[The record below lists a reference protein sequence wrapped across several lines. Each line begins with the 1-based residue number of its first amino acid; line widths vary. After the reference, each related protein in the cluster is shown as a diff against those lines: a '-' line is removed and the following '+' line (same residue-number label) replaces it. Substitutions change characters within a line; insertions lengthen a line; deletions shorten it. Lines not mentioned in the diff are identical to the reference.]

1 MERNAWGVAHDI
13 ALHIDDAP
21 VVRLHKGI
29 CNREGGGGGFFFSQ
43 QDPANHDYLKEC
55 EISKK
60 HVPGYNYYFAKF
72 CG

>member
-1 MERNAWGVAHDI
+1 MHDI

-29 CNREGGGGGFFFSQ
+29 FNREGEGRFFFSTGPSYNQ
-43 QDPANHDYLKEC
+43 DYLKASES
-55 EISKK
+55 SKK
-60 HVPGYNYYFAKF
+60 HVPGYNYYFATI

>member
-1 MERNAWGVAHDI
+1 MHGGLLMHDI

-29 CNREGGGGGFFFSQ
+29 CNREGREGKFFFQ
-43 QDPANHDYLKEC
+43 QDPANQDYLKASES
-55 EISKK
+55 SKK
-60 HVPGYNYYFAKF
+60 HVPGYNYFETI